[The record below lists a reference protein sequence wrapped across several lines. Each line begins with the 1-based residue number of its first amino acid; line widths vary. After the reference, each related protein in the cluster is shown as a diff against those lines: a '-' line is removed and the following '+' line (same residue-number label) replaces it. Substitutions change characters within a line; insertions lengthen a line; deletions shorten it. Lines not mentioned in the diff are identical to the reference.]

1 MGMSASQARLLGL
14 QARQSNLEY
23 QGQQIN
29 QERTILSQQ
38 CTALYN
44 SLLAMQVP
52 TPPSTQDYTTIEYSG
67 VDGATNF
74 TLGTVKPSGENY
86 NVEIKT
92 THTGNA
98 LQSDYGSKVVGKA
111 GETMKGS
118 YVPTTVSTPTGNFN
132 RLPGSSEYRE
142 GDIYLN
148 EKDGV
153 LGNAVSQGAKIEDYM
168 VLDSDTGVYTQA
180 AGEFDPSKTYY
191 KKTSKADYDKLEEA
205 GRADYAHL
213 REDVETS
220 GVTIKADELSIYYV
234 KNGDTVSQ
242 LSANSPYVDKNKDGT
257 FTLKA
262 LPAGATL
269 FQKGNGSDE
278 LNNPNAGATTVGG
291 NVVYTF
297 EDAKKEFPQFSWSG
311 YEEAIKNSFGT
322 SSESLDADDFYVYI
336 ETNDSGVQSVKFTLR
351 SDVGENGQINDGF
364 AKTYSFTP
372 NGSFTSSTP
381 TDGCKL
387 EFDTQGRI
395 TKISIPQTDTEG
407 KITGYRDIELKAAKV
422 TDEAAYHDAMNE
434 YEYAQYE
441 YDKAQQEINA
451 KTEVIQQEDRNLEL
465 KLQRLDNERT
475 QITTEIEAV
484 EKVIQENIEKSYK
497 TFSG

>member
-38 CTALYN
+38 CTTLYN

-52 TPPSTQDYTTIEYSG
+52 TPPSTQDFTTIEYTG
-67 VDGATNF
+67 KDGATNF
-74 TLGTVKPSGENY
+74 TLGTIKPSGENY

-111 GETMKGS
+111 GEDMKG
-118 YVPTTVSTPTGNFN
+118 TFVSPVITTPTGNYTQ
-132 RLPGSSEYRE
+132 LQDGSEYQN
-142 GDIYLN
+142 GDVYIN
-148 EKDGV
+148 ETGV
-153 LGNAVSQGAKIEDYM
+153 LGSEIPTDDNIDDYM
-168 VLDSDTGVYTQA
+168 VMDSSGKYIQA
-180 AGEFDPSKTYY
+180 TGEFDSSKTYY
-191 KKTSKADYDKLEEA
+191 KKTSKSEYDALEADAKA
-205 GRADYAHL
+205 GYSHL
-213 REDVETS
+213 REETTS
-220 GVTIKADELSIYYV
+220 EGISIEEDDLSNYYI
-234 KNGDTVSQ
+234 KNGDDVVQ
-242 LSANSPYVDKNKDGT
+242 LSANSPYVSKNQDGS
-257 FTLKA
+257 FTLKT
-262 LPAGATL
+262 LPSGAQL
-269 FQKGNGSDE
+269 FKEGEGGE
-278 LNNPNAGATTVGG
+278 TLNNPNAGATTVAGE
-291 NVVYTF
+291 VVYSF
-297 EDAKKEFPQFSWSG
+297 EDAEKQFPEFSWSG
-311 YEEAIKNSFGT
+311 YREAITNSFGSSST
-322 SSESLDADDFYVYI
+322 SLKPDDFFVYI
-336 ETNDSGVQSVKFTLR
+336 ETSDTGVKSVKFTLR

-381 TDGCKL
+381 TDDCKL
-387 EFDTQGRI
+387 QFDTQGRI
-395 TKISIPQTDTEG
+395 TKISVPQTDTEG
-407 KITGYRDIELKAAKV
+407 NITGYRDIELKATTV
-422 TDEAAYHDAMNE
+422 TDEASYQDALNK

-451 KTEVIQQEDRNLEL
+451 KTEIIQQEDRNLEL

-484 EKVIQENIEKSYK
+484 EKVINENIEDSYK